1 MPLISKPR
9 FFVATIIDMLSIF
22 SNTMQTPQK
31 KPLATTTTAT
41 STAGLPTIPTLSS
54 AATAHNLISTS
65 QIPDY
70 LLPSLL
76 NYAQQNANKVNNL
89 NTTNTT
95 SSANNIKSALGGGGG
110 GGGLQFDPSS
120 LTLPTTL
127 HPNVLTSPVH
137 HDMLRSISMA
147 NARDTT
153 QNAQSLAPPLP
164 PPNPSS
170 LSSVLLAGPTFSQS
184 PAGAHITKGVDQ
196 ITMDQERLQQSLD
209 ALGQHGLNIDNF
221 DLDDDFDGGGNS
233 YLALANSFGELYS
246 RVFDSPWFVFF
257 VHITVPYLTSRPLFF
272 DLLRY
277 KRVPRLGIVPGW
289 GWRLRWVQPDRRH
302 NSPIQPAT

>member
-1 MPLISKPR
+1 
-9 FFVATIIDMLSIF
+9 MLS
-22 SNTMQTPQK
+22 NAKQTPQK
-31 KPLATTTTAT
+31 TPLTTTTTAS

-54 AATAHNLISTS
+54 TATNHNLISTS

-76 NYAQQNANKVNNL
+76 NYAQQNANKANSL
-89 NTTNTT
+89 NTTNAT
-95 SSANNIKSALGGGGG
+95 SSANDIKAALG
-110 GGGLQFDPSS
+110 GGGLQFDPST

-137 HDMLRSISMA
+137 HDMLRSISIA

-170 LSSVLLAGPTFSQS
+170 LSSALLAAPTFSQT

-196 ITMDQERLQQSLD
+196 IAMDQERLQQSLD

-221 DLDDDFDGGGNS
+221 DLDDDFDGGGDDS
-233 YLALANSFGELYS
+233 YLALANSFGELHTYVYLVS
-246 RVFDSPWFVFF
+246 IVLLLC
-257 VHITVPYLTSRPLFF
+257 PYHR
-272 DLLRY
+272 
-277 KRVPRLGIVPGW
+277 
-289 GWRLRWVQPDRRH
+289 
-302 NSPIQPAT
+302 ATF

>member
-1 MPLISKPR
+1 MS
-9 FFVATIIDMLSIF
+9 S
-22 SNTMQTPQK
+22 
-31 KPLATTTTAT
+31 TAT
-41 STAGLPTIPTLSS
+41 N
-54 AATAHNLISTS
+54 HNLISTS

-76 NYAQQNANKVNNL
+76 NYAQQNANKANSL
-89 NTTNTT
+89 NTTNAT
-95 SSANNIKSALGGGGG
+95 SSTNDIKAALG
-110 GGGLQFDPSS
+110 GGGLQFDPSN

-137 HDMLRSISMA
+137 HDMLRSISIA

-170 LSSVLLAGPTFSQS
+170 LSSALLATPTFSQT

-196 ITMDQERLQQSLD
+196 IAMDQERLQQSLD

-221 DLDDDFDGGGNS
+221 DLDDDFDGGGDDS
-233 YLALANSFGELYS
+233 YLALANSFGELHTY
-246 RVFDSPWFVFF
+246 V
-257 VHITVPYLTSRPLFF
+257 YLVSIV
-272 DLLRY
+272 LLLCSYHR
-277 KRVPRLGIVPGW
+277 
-289 GWRLRWVQPDRRH
+289 
-302 NSPIQPAT
+302 ATF

>member
-1 MPLISKPR
+1 M
-9 FFVATIIDMLSIF
+9 F
-22 SNTMQTPQK
+22 SNTKQTPQK
-31 KPLATTTTAT
+31 KPLSTTTTAT
-41 STAGLPTIPTLSS
+41 STATSTARLPTIPILSS
-54 AATAHNLISTS
+54 AATHNLTSNS

-76 NYAQQNANKVNNL
+76 NYAQQNANKANN
-89 NTTNTT
+89 NNSNINT
-95 SSANNIKSALGGGGG
+95 SSASDTKAAL
-110 GGGLQFDPSS
+110 GGLQFDPSN

-127 HPNVLTSPVH
+127 HPNILTSPAH

-170 LSSVLLAGPTFSQS
+170 LSSGLLAAPTFSQT

-221 DLDDDFDGGGNS
+221 DLDDDFDGGGDDS
-233 YLALANSFGELYS
+233 YLALANSFGQYNNHCVMPKLASDVYTLELCINTY
-246 RVFDSPWFVFF
+246 VCC
-257 VHITVPYLTSRPLFF
+257 
-272 DLLRY
+272 LL
-277 KRVPRLGIVPGW
+277 LIF
-289 GWRLRWVQPDRRH
+289 
-302 NSPIQPAT
+302 NSV

>member
-1 MPLISKPR
+1 M
-9 FFVATIIDMLSIF
+9 F
-22 SNTMQTPQK
+22 SNAKQTPQK
-31 KPLATTTTAT
+31 KPLATTATAT
-41 STAGLPTIPTLSS
+41 STPGLPTIPTLSS
-54 AATAHNLISTS
+54 VAPAHNLTSTS

-76 NYAQQNANKVNNL
+76 NYAQQNANKANNF

-95 SSANNIKSALGGGGG
+95 SANDIKSALG
-110 GGGLQFDPSS
+110 GGGLQFDPSN

-147 NARDTT
+147 NARVTT

-170 LSSVLLAGPTFSQS
+170 LSSALLAAPTFSQT

-209 ALGQHGLNIDNF
+209 ALGHHGLNIDNF
-221 DLDDDFDGGGNS
+221 DLDDDFDGGGDDS
-233 YLALANSFGELYS
+233 YLALANSFGELHT
-246 RVFDSPWFVFF
+246 RVFVFHGLF
-257 VHITVPYLTSRPLFF
+257 LCPYHRAIF
-272 DLLRY
+272 
-277 KRVPRLGIVPGW
+277 
-289 GWRLRWVQPDRRH
+289 
-302 NSPIQPAT
+302 